1 MADREGVTFSC
12 LSNTLACP
20 PPLLAGVDFADVF
33 PRVSNRKKA
42 GAA

>member
-20 PPLLAGVDFADVF
+20 TSLLAGIDFAGVF
-33 PRVSNRKKA
+33 LRVSNRKKA